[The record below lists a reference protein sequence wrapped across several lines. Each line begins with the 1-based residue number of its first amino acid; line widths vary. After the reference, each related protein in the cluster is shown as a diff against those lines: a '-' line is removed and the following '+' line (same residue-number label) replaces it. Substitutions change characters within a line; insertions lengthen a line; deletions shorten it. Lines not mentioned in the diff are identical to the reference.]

1 MARFRKIELK
11 IEKTHLYGR
20 YYVSAKYKG
29 QEIKTM
35 ISNSECYDWL
45 NDESNKEKH
54 QEAKR
59 YAYKAIV
66 SKYQTF
72 S

>member
-1 MARFRKIELK
+1 MATFRKIELN

-29 QEIKTM
+29 KNIRTM
-35 ISNSECYDWL
+35 ISNSQCYDWL
-45 NDESNKEKH
+45 EDSSDKKKH

-66 SKYQTF
+66 SAAEVWK
-72 S
+72 